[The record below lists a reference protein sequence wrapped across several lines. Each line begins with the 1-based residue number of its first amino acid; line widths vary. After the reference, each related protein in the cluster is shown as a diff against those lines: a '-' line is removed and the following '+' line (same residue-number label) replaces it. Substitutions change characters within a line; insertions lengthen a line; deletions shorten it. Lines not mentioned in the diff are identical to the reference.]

1 MPHGYVHT
9 DMRGRVGL
17 LNYITP
23 VPNYNPLKQALP
35 DICGYKA
42 NPFTRSSHNYT
53 HNRPMVA
60 FFSATTFRLT
70 GH

>member
-9 DMRGRVGL
+9 DKRRDMRGREGL

-35 DICGYKA
+35 DISGDKA
-42 NPFTRSSHNYT
+42 NLPQGASQPELYT
-53 HNRPMVA
+53 
-60 FFSATTFRLT
+60 
-70 GH
+70 